1 MTSQPP
7 EPLLRAVDAV
17 VVRVPS
23 LEEGLA
29 FYHDALGHQ
38 LLWRTDTMLALG
50 LGDSETE
57 LVLALDVGPETD
69 LLVESVENAVAA
81 LTEAGGTLVSGP
93 EDIAV
98 GKVAVVTD
106 PFGNRLTL
114 VDLTTG
120 RLRPGG

>member
-1 MTSQPP
+1 VSAQPP

-29 FYHDALGHQ
+29 FYHDALGHE

-50 LGDSETE
+50 FGEGETE
-57 LVLALDVGPETD
+57 LVLALDLAPETD
-69 LLVESVENAVAA
+69 LLVESVEDAVARI
-81 LTEAGGTLVSGP
+81 TEAGGTLVTGP
-93 EDIAV
+93 DDIPV
-98 GKVAVVTD
+98 GKVAVVAD

-114 VDLTTG
+114 VDLTKG
-120 RLRPGG
+120 RLRPGA

>member
-1 MTSQPP
+1 MTEQQP

-29 FYHDALGHQ
+29 FYHDALGHEQ
-38 LLWRTDTMLALG
+38 LWRTDTMLGLG
-50 LGDSETE
+50 FGDSETE
-57 LVLALDVGPETD
+57 LVLALDTGPEAD
-69 LLVESVENAVAA
+69 LLVESVEDAVARI
-81 LTEAGGTLVSGP
+81 TEAGGVVVAEP
-93 EDIAV
+93 RDIPV

-106 PFGNRLTL
+106 PFGNQLTL
-114 VDLTTG
+114 VDLTNG

>member
-7 EPLLRAVDAV
+7 QPLLRAVDAV

-23 LEEGLA
+23 LDDGLA
-29 FYHDALGHQ
+29 YYHDALGHE

-50 LGDSETE
+50 FGDSETE
-57 LVLALDVGPETD
+57 LVLALETGPETD
-69 LLVESVENAVAA
+69 LLVESVDDAVARI
-81 LTEAGGTLVSGP
+81 TQAGGTLVSGP
-93 EDIAV
+93 DDIPV

-106 PFGNRLTL
+106 PFGNHLTL

>member
-1 MTSQPP
+1 MTSQP

-23 LEEGLA
+23 LEDGLA
-29 FYHDALGHQ
+29 FYHDALGHE
-38 LLWRTDTMLALG
+38 LLWRTETMVALG
-50 LGDSETE
+50 FGDSETE
-57 LVLALDVGPETD
+57 LVLALDTGPETD
-69 LLVESVENAVAA
+69 LLVDSVEDAVARI
-81 LTEAGGTLVSGP
+81 TQAGGTLVAGP
-93 EDIAV
+93 DDIAV

-114 VDLTTG
+114 VDLTNG

>member
-1 MTSQPP
+1 MTAQPP

-17 VVRVPS
+17 LVRVPS

-29 FYHDALGHQ
+29 FYHDALGHD

-50 LGDSETE
+50 FGDSETE
-57 LVLALDVGPETD
+57 LVLALDIGPETD
-69 LLVESVENAVAA
+69 LLVESVEDAIARI
-81 LTEAGGTLVSGP
+81 TRAGGTLVSGP
-93 EDIAV
+93 DDIAV

-114 VDLTTG
+114 VDLTKG

>member
-1 MTSQPP
+1 MTSPP

-23 LEEGLA
+23 LEEGLS
-29 FYHDALGHQ
+29 FYHDGLGHE
-38 LLWRTDTMLALG
+38 LLWRTETMVALG
-50 LGDSETE
+50 FGNAGTE

-69 LLVESVENAVAA
+69 LLVESVEDAVARI
-81 LTEAGGTLVSGP
+81 TEAGGTLVAGP
-93 EDIAV
+93 DDIAV

-114 VDLTTG
+114 VDLTNG

>member
-1 MTSQPP
+1 MTAEQP
-7 EPLLRAVDAV
+7 EPLFRAVDAV

-29 FYHDALGHQ
+29 FYHDALGHE

-50 LGDSETE
+50 LADSETE
-57 LVLALDVGPETD
+57 LVLALDTGPETD
-69 LLVESVENAVAA
+69 LLVESVEDAVASI
-81 LTEAGGTLVSGP
+81 TQAGGTLVAGP
-93 EDIAV
+93 DDIPV

-114 VDLTTG
+114 VDLTNG
-120 RLRPGG
+120 RLRPGA

>member
-7 EPLLRAVDAV
+7 EPLFRSVDAV

-23 LEEGLA
+23 LEEGLT
-29 FYHDALGHQ
+29 FYHDALGHE
-38 LLWRTDTMLALG
+38 LLWRTETQVALG
-50 LGDSETE
+50 SATPRPSWCWRWTS
-57 LVLALDVGPETD
+57 VPETD
-69 LLVESVENAVAA
+69 LLVESVQDAVAA
-81 LTEAGGTLVSGP
+81 ITRAGGTVIAGP
-93 EDIAV
+93 DDIAV

-114 VDLTTG
+114 VDLTKG

>member
-1 MTSQPP
+1 MTSQP
-7 EPLLRAVDAV
+7 EPLFRAVDAV
-17 VVRVPS
+17 LVRVPS

-29 FYHDALGHQ
+29 FYHDALGHD

-50 LGDSETE
+50 FADSETE
-57 LVLALDVGPETD
+57 LVLALDTGPETD
-69 LLVESVENAVAA
+69 LLVESVEDAVAA
-81 LTEAGGTLVSGP
+81 ITGAGGTLVAGP
-93 EDIAV
+93 DDIAV

-114 VDLTTG
+114 VDLTRG

>member
-1 MTSQPP
+1 MTSQQP
-7 EPLLRAVDAV
+7 EPLLRGVDAV
-17 VVRVPS
+17 LVRVPS

-50 LGDSETE
+50 FADSETE
-57 LVLALDVGPETD
+57 LVLALDTGPETD
-69 LLVESVENAVAA
+69 LLVESVEDAVARI
-81 LTEAGGTLVSGP
+81 THAGGTLVSGP
-93 EDIAV
+93 DDIAV

-114 VDLTTG
+114 VDLTNG

>member
-1 MTSQPP
+1 MTSQP
-7 EPLLRAVDAV
+7 EPLLRGVDTV

-29 FYHDALGHQ
+29 FYHDALGHVQ
-38 LLWRTDTMLALG
+38 LWRTDTMLGLG
-50 LGDSETE
+50 LGDSENGV
-57 LVLALDVGPETD
+57 VLALDTGAESD
-69 LLVESVENAVAA
+69 LLVESVEDAVERI
-81 LTEAGGTLVSGP
+81 TQAGGALVSGP
-93 EDIAV
+93 DDIPV

-114 VDLTTG
+114 VDLTNG

>member
-1 MTSQPP
+1 MTSQP

-29 FYHDALGHQ
+29 FYHDALGHEQ
-38 LLWRTDTMLALG
+38 LWRTDTMLALG
-50 LGDSETE
+50 FADSETE
-57 LVLALDVGPETD
+57 LVLALDTGPETD
-69 LLVESVENAVAA
+69 LLVESVEDAVARITA
-81 LTEAGGTLVSGP
+81 AGGTVVAGP
-93 EDIAV
+93 DDIAV

-114 VDLTTG
+114 VDLTNG

>member
-1 MTSQPP
+1 MTGP

-29 FYHDALGHQ
+29 FYHDALGHSQ
-38 LLWRTDTMLALG
+38 LWRTDTMLGLG
-50 LGDSETE
+50 FGDSETE
-57 LVLALDVGPETD
+57 LVLALDTGPETD
-69 LLVESVENAVAA
+69 LVVGSVPDAVARIV
-81 LTEAGGTLVSGP
+81 EAGGSVLAEP
-93 EDIAV
+93 RDIEV
-98 GKVAVVTD
+98 GKVAVVAD

-114 VDLTTG
+114 LDLTNG